1 MTALGALAALA
12 AAPGALDGE
21 AVADHVLPVVEAAVA
36 DAVPNVRFNAAT
48 ALGAVG
54 RRVDGA
60 ALARVRAGL
69 DALDA
74 DEDAD
79 VRDFAAAAR
88 AAIDA

>member
-1 MTALGALAALA
+1 MSASLATHRAATCSRRGGAGTA
-12 AAPGALDGE
+12 AATIFHFFGNKAL
-21 AVADHVLPVVEAAVA
+21 
-36 DAVPNVRFNAAT
+36 
-48 ALGAVG
+48 
-54 RRVDGA
+54 
-60 ALARVRAGL
+60 RAGL